1 MKLGMR
7 LTQRLLRCCVVF
19 VGMACVTQGLRA
31 AALNDPALLTGT
43 IYETSSGTN
52 KVLFT
57 FRRTA
62 VRSNAVVHVVRDF
75 LYPNGSLAA
84 RETIVFERD
93 ELVSFQLDEKQ
104 TGARGGS
111 TVTKEAKRKLLF
123 DWTAAGAKT
132 KTDSEVFQAD
142 TLTGDTIPYF
152 IITHWKKLARGEAV
166 PFRFLASSR
175 LETVGFKLV
184 KESEVDWRGKPAVR
198 LRMEPSS
205 MIIRQI
211 VDPLFFIVEKD
222 GEHRLFEYV
231 GRITPKQREG
241 TKWKD
246 LDARTIYDR
255 P

>member
-1 MKLGMR
+1 MKLLR
-7 LTQRLLRCCVVF
+7 RLLGCLVVL
-19 VGMACVTQGLRA
+19 VITPWAVQSLGA
-31 AALNDPALLTGT
+31 AALDDPPLLTGK

-62 VRSNAVVHVVRDF
+62 VRSNAAVHVVRDF

-84 RETIVFERD
+84 RETIIFERD
-93 ELVSFQLDEKQ
+93 ELAFFQLDEKQ
-104 TGARGGS
+104 TGARGSS
-111 TVTKEAKRKLLF
+111 TVTKDTKRKLLF
-123 DWTAAGAKT
+123 DWTAPGAKT
-132 KTDSEVFQAD
+132 KTDAEVFQTD
-142 TLTGDTIPYF
+142 TLVGDTIPYF
-152 IITHWKKLARGEAV
+152 IITHWNKLARGEAV

-184 KESEVDWRGKPAVR
+184 KESDVDWRGKPAVR

-222 GEHRLFEYV
+222 GAHLLLEYI

-246 LDARTIYDR
+246 WDARTIYDR